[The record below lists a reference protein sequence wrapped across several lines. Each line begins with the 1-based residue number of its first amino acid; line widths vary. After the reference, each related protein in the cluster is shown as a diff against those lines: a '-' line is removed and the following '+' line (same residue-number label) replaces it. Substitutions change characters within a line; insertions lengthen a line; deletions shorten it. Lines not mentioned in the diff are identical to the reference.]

1 MVIKNKLNPG
11 PNEKELLSVINLIK
25 LGQFTQAQDEAE
37 KLLKQYSNSFKI
49 LNLLGLCLI
58 NQNQIN
64 KGINCY
70 KSAIQIKP
78 DFAEAHNNLG
88 IAYKNIGM
96 INEAIESYHSAIK
109 LKSNF
114 AEAYNNLGLIM
125 MDQNKIIKAKNNFRT
140 ALKLKPKLAFAHR
153 YLSIITK
160 YSHNDPHIREMEKIM
175 SNTKTNDNQKMHV
188 AFGLGKAYEDTQN
201 YENAFKYFKLAN
213 QLRRRSLKYNIK
225 NDVVFFKNLKKSF
238 SKELFSKFKN
248 SGNSNKTPIFIV
260 GMFRSGTTLIEQILA
275 SHSKVYGGGESK
287 VLFQAIINFLKFDF
301 KSSFAKNLNDCAPL
315 IFENIGKLYISV
327 AKKFQPN
334 FEHIT
339 DKQPLNFKWLGFIK
353 LALPNAKIIHCV
365 RNPIDNCLSIYK
377 NYFDFDDNPYAYD
390 LDELAQHYNLYTD
403 LMKFWHSMLPGFIY
417 DISYEKLIKNQ
428 KDQTKKLL
436 DYCNLNWE
444 ENCMNFFKNKR
455 NVNTASV
462 MQVRKPLYKDSINS
476 WKNYEKHLSILIDKL
491 NTTN

>member
-125 MDQNKIIKAKNNFRT
+125 MDQNKIIEAKSNFRT
-140 ALKLKPKLAFAHR
+140 ALKLKPNLAFAHR
-153 YLSIITK
+153 HLSIITK
-160 YSHNDPHIREMEKIM
+160 YSRNDPHIRVMEKIM

-213 QLRRRSLKYNIK
+213 QLKRKSLKYNIK

-260 GMFRSGTTLIEQILA
+260 GML
-275 SHSKVYGGGESK
+275 KV
-287 VLFQAIINFLKFDF
+287 A
-301 KSSFAKNLNDCAPL
+301 
-315 IFENIGKLYISV
+315 
-327 AKKFQPN
+327 
-334 FEHIT
+334 
-339 DKQPLNFKWLGFIK
+339 
-353 LALPNAKIIHCV
+353 
-365 RNPIDNCLSIYK
+365 
-377 NYFDFDDNPYAYD
+377 
-390 LDELAQHYNLYTD
+390 
-403 LMKFWHSMLPGFIY
+403 
-417 DISYEKLIKNQ
+417 
-428 KDQTKKLL
+428 
-436 DYCNLNWE
+436 
-444 ENCMNFFKNKR
+444 
-455 NVNTASV
+455 
-462 MQVRKPLYKDSINS
+462 
-476 WKNYEKHLSILIDKL
+476 
-491 NTTN
+491 

>member
-1 MVIKNKLNPG
+1 
-11 PNEKELLSVINLIK
+11 
-25 LGQFTQAQDEAE
+25 
-37 KLLKQYSNSFKI
+37 
-49 LNLLGLCLI
+49 
-58 NQNQIN
+58 
-64 KGINCY
+64 
-70 KSAIQIKP
+70 
-78 DFAEAHNNLG
+78 
-88 IAYKNIGM
+88 M

-125 MDQNKIIKAKNNFRT
+125 MDQNKIIEAKSNFRT
-140 ALKLKPKLAFAHR
+140 ALKLKPNLAFAHR
-153 YLSIITK
+153 HLSIITK
-160 YSHNDPHIREMEKIM
+160 YSRNDPHIRVKEKIM
-175 SNTKTNDNQKMHV
+175 SNTKTNDNQKIHV

-213 QLRRRSLKYNIK
+213 QLKRKSLKYNIK

-301 KSSFAKNLNDCAPL
+301 KSRFAKNLSDCTPL

-339 DKQPLNFKWLGFIK
+339 DKQPLNFRWIGFIK
-353 LALPNAKIIHCV
+353 LALPNAKIINCV
-365 RNPIDNCLSIYK
+365 
-377 NYFDFDDNPYAYD
+377 
-390 LDELAQHYNLYTD
+390 
-403 LMKFWHSMLPGFIY
+403 
-417 DISYEKLIKNQ
+417 
-428 KDQTKKLL
+428 
-436 DYCNLNWE
+436 
-444 ENCMNFFKNKR
+444 
-455 NVNTASV
+455 
-462 MQVRKPLYKDSINS
+462 
-476 WKNYEKHLSILIDKL
+476 
-491 NTTN
+491 

>member
-125 MDQNKIIKAKNNFRT
+125 MDQNKIIEAKSNFRT
-140 ALKLKPKLAFAHR
+140 ALKLKPNLAFAHR
-153 YLSIITK
+153 HLSIITK
-160 YSHNDPHIREMEKIM
+160 YSHNDPHIRVMEKIM

-188 AFGLGKAYEDTQN
+188 AFGLGKAYEDTRN

-301 KSSFAKNLNDCAPL
+301 KSSFAKNLNDCAPS

-339 DKQPLNFKWLGFIK
+339 DKQPLNFKWIGFIK
-353 LALPNAKIIHCV
+353 LVLPNAKIIHCV
-365 RNPIDNCLSIYK
+365 RNPMDTCVSLFK
-377 NYFDFDDNPYAYD
+377 NYFVGGVDFSYD
-390 LDELAQHYNLYTD
+390 LIELGEYYNLYRD
-403 LMKFWHSMLPGFIY
+403 VMLFWNNILPNYYVNIFYEELINDPKKQIEKLLNVCNLEWNESCMQFYNNKHFMSTGSNSINIHQPIYKTSMQY
-417 DISYEKLIKNQ
+417 WKCYEKQLQ
-428 KDQTKKLL
+428 PLL
-436 DYCNLNWE
+436 E
-444 ENCMNFFKNKR
+444 
-455 NVNTASV
+455 
-462 MQVRKPLYKDSINS
+462 
-476 WKNYEKHLSILIDKL
+476 ILK
-491 NTTN
+491 T